1 MMPGWMKGARQIS
14 DMWSAGAPPE
24 ETFLGRTSTS
34 DMLSAEPMSASPQPL
49 QPIQEGAETPGAS
62 STPVIEHP
70 YQGAININN
79 DKMAEWHNQFQQV
92 EKMKREIEKD
102 PPDDE
107 PMPEQE
113 SNIKE

>member
-1 MMPGWMKGARQIS
+1 MTGARQIS
-14 DMWSAGAPPE
+14 DIWSA
-24 ETFLGRTSTS
+24 
-34 DMLSAEPMSASPQPL
+34 ASSQPL

-79 DKMAEWHNQFQQV
+79 DKTAEWHNQFQQV

-113 SNIKE
+113 SNIKEWVAYLLTEPYHSDRFFGGLR